1 MLTENLLLP
10 LGPIRYKKSKH
21 EVKKK
26 QTEPPS
32 EAILLI

>member
-1 MLTENLLLP
+1 MLTENLLLA

-26 QTEPPS
+26 TEPPS